1 MDETGLVGYLA
12 QQFRQLPREAINLLQ
27 GEFRAERPKS
37 DHFKRWQGVL
47 ALAAGWALVALIG
60 MMVQGFWAE
69 REAQRLEDQ
78 SFAFYQELF
87 PRESQPVGVDQLRR
101 RMAAKL
107 GQQTTSGEASDFMGL
122 VAAMADAL
130 AASDQVT
137 SLSYAEQRR
146 ELNVEVLLNNYDQ
159 IDTLKETLAKAG
171 VAMDTANAEQE
182 GGKVRS
188 RLKVRYAS

>member
-1 MDETGLVGYLA
+1 
-12 QQFRQLPREAINLLQ
+12 
-27 GEFRAERPKS
+27 
-37 DHFKRWQGVL
+37 
-47 ALAAGWALVALIG
+47 
-60 MMVQGFWAE
+60 
-69 REAQRLEDQ
+69 
-78 SFAFYQELF
+78 
-87 PRESQPVGVDQLRR
+87 
-101 RMAAKL
+101 MAAKL